1 MVKILLFIKHNLGF
15 IWRIIE
21 WFNGLL
27 FGVLFKKKFL
37 RNLDKLLAGYENREF
52 VYRRISSAD
61 LPALHEFFKNQP
73 EESFRFFNPHD
84 FDMSTLRRL
93 HNNPAFIMMGV
104 FDQEKMVGYFFFR
117 CFANKK
123 CFIGRIVDNGY
134 RRRGI
139 AVAMNE
145 LIYNTIWNSG
155 FRCLSTISKNNTSIY
170 NLHQKGNN
178 IKVLKELDNDY
189 LFVEIV
195 PVANN

>member
-15 IWRIIE
+15 VWRIIE

-37 RNLDKLLAGYENREF
+37 RNLDQLLAGYENREF
-52 VYRRISSAD
+52 IYRKISSAD

-73 EESFRFFNPHD
+73 EESFRFFNPHT
-84 FDMSTLRRL
+84 FDMATLRRL

-134 RRRGI
+134 RRQGI
-139 AVAMNE
+139 AAAMNE